1 MNLPPCIQFAETV
14 LKNGHTKHVEIE
26 FRLGRKNRDMFDSNV
41 GEQAFQRVQ
50 RRLQRYTGWEKVQVT
65 EDEVYYWP
73 NGTRCV
79 YNERT
84 GNSVYIRKEK
94 MIVSDMTSVPLDV
107 RMAVSKEIPVPA
119 PHDEA
124 TRNVSR
130 KRTSY
135 IRKNVSIDL
144 TEVQGTSTGDIDDER
159 KTVYQIEIEI
169 LNPTSLASIFDV
181 YTILWKISDVL
192 KICE

>member
-1 MNLPPCIQFAETV
+1 MNLPPCKQFAETV
-14 LKNGHTKHVEIE
+14 LKNGGTKHVEIE
-26 FRLGRKNRDMFDSNV
+26 FRLGRKNREMFDPNV
-41 GEQAFQRVQ
+41 GEDTFRRVQ
-50 RRLQRYTGWEKVQVT
+50 QRLQKYTGWEKVQAIQ
-65 EDEVYYWP
+65 DEVYYWP
-73 NGTRCV
+73 NNTRCV
-79 YNERT
+79 YNDRT
-84 GNSVYIRKEK
+84 GTSVCIRKEK
-94 MIVSDMTSVPLDV
+94 MIVTDMTSVPLDV
-107 RMAVSKEIPVPA
+107 RMAVSKEIPVPQ

-124 TRNVSR
+124 IRNVTR

-144 TEVQGTSTGDIDDER
+144 TEVQGSTGDIDDER

-169 LNPTSLASIFDV
+169 LNPTSLTSIFDV